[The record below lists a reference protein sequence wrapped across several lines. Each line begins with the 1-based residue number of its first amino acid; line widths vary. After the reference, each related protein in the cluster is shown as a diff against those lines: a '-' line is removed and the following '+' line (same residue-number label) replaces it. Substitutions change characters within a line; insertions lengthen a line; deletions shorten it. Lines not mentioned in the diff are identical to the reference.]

1 MIYMDFQN
9 IQNFITKIRH
19 LQFIVSEIFNGTRI
33 QKKQEEY
40 AQLYKE
46 IQSDIN
52 LLHKEGIP
60 ISNPNNFSSLW
71 DLYHH
76 CSSERERRTS
86 RQVCI
91 YELYGNVLSQLEIT
105 FGRRY
110 VEASLD
116 NFIQELDPSH
126 LEATIARINE
136 LKEILS
142 VATRKS
148 EIQYEE
154 EGYQQIYQD
163 IALQIGIFQALGL
176 PISNPNPFRSLW
188 QWYEHWPSSRI
199 NYSSSDEY
207 IDELYASLV
216 EPIQT
221 TLKKHQG
228 RKTSSEDFFRDLKGH
243 FEQQASAQTIA
254 SISMPPTQVI
264 NTSNEHTTETTSPG
278 KYVQDIEPSLN
289 PKTAAQVPASMS
301 IAPAQAVKDFFGSS
315 HPVSNSSQHAGDKN
329 NSVARNTIE
338 LKPVCSEIALSN
350 LQSENIMP
358 LELFIKPQEKARL
371 YQVLTNKTLLRTAD
385 ADLRRDLL
393 TNCGLGKYSSLLP
406 LNNNSFHFVF
416 SLCAKLSENCI
427 TIDSYRKLEL
437 IVFLEFISNIDPNL
451 SGEDREFIQYVI
463 TKWEQWQAQQLNKSS
478 SLPNPELQ
486 PSALPSSS
494 VHQEESIQMAQ
505 PPELEIKRD
514 QVFISYS
521 HKDKA
526 WLEKL
531 QIMLKPLMRNKTI
544 SVWDDTKIR
553 PGSKWREEITKALA
567 TAKVAV
573 LMVSPTFLA
582 SDFIAEHELPPLLEA
597 AEKQEES
604 LEIFWI
610 YLSACMYEETE
621 IEPYQAIHDISKP
634 LDSLTSA
641 EQNQVLRE
649 ICQKIKTAANA

>member
-1 MIYMDFQN
+1 
-9 IQNFITKIRH
+9 
-19 LQFIVSEIFNGTRI
+19 
-33 QKKQEEY
+33 
-40 AQLYKE
+40 
-46 IQSDIN
+46 
-52 LLHKEGIP
+52 
-60 ISNPNNFSSLW
+60 
-71 DLYHH
+71 
-76 CSSERERRTS
+76 
-86 RQVCI
+86 
-91 YELYGNVLSQLEIT
+91 
-105 FGRRY
+105 
-110 VEASLD
+110 
-116 NFIQELDPSH
+116 
-126 LEATIARINE
+126 
-136 LKEILS
+136 
-142 VATRKS
+142 
-148 EIQYEE
+148 
-154 EGYQQIYQD
+154 
-163 IALQIGIFQALGL
+163 
-176 PISNPNPFRSLW
+176 
-188 QWYEHWPSSRI
+188 
-199 NYSSSDEY
+199 
-207 IDELYASLV
+207 
-216 EPIQT
+216 
-221 TLKKHQG
+221 
-228 RKTSSEDFFRDLKGH
+228 
-243 FEQQASAQTIA
+243 
-254 SISMPPTQVI
+254 
-264 NTSNEHTTETTSPG
+264 
-278 KYVQDIEPSLN
+278 
-289 PKTAAQVPASMS
+289 
-301 IAPAQAVKDFFGSS
+301 
-315 HPVSNSSQHAGDKN
+315 
-329 NSVARNTIE
+329 
-338 LKPVCSEIALSN
+338 
-350 LQSENIMP
+350 
-358 LELFIKPQEKARL
+358 
-371 YQVLTNKTLLRTAD
+371 LLRTAD